1 MNTTT
6 ELQFAI
12 RKLAKFN
19 ALPGKKHF
27 KAIIH
32 LLLYIRVHR
41 LEIGLRF
48 YSSNEK
54 PAIQQLLTK
63 TNPDFKFEDHPII
76 LFSDSSWQDCPDTS
90 RSTGCYLVYIY
101 GSLVDGAS
109 FVPTPIAMSSAQAE
123 YNACAFA
130 TIMGMHV
137 IQVFNKFHN
146 LHADSPLTMALFVDS
161 SSAIAMMK
169 NEKDS
174 KKTRHIQRRVHFVRT
189 ARIDGTIQPWK
200 IPGPDNPA
208 DIGTK
213 NLAGAPFSSFHKVLH
228 VEVPP

>member
-1 MNTTT
+1 
-6 ELQFAI
+6 
-12 RKLAKFN
+12 
-19 ALPGKKHF
+19 
-27 KAIIH
+27 
-32 LLLYIRVHR
+32 
-41 LEIGLRF
+41 
-48 YSSNEK
+48 
-54 PAIQQLLTK
+54 
-63 TNPDFKFEDHPII
+63 
-76 LFSDSSWQDCPDTS
+76 
-90 RSTGCYLVYIY
+90 
-101 GSLVDGAS
+101 
-109 FVPTPIAMSSAQAE
+109 MSSAQAE

-174 KKTRHIQRRVHFVRT
+174 KKTRHIQRRVHFVRQ
-189 ARIDGTIQPWK
+189 ARIDATIHPWK
-200 IPGPDNPA
+200 IPGPENPS

-213 NLAGAPFSSFHKVLH
+213 NLGGAPFSSFHKILH